1 MQDNSSR
8 KCEYSKLIIPNEPDY
23 ARIAGSYSVAIAR
36 KVGFDEPSSVE
47 IGNSVTQAIELSMK
61 YSFESTQRSE
71 IDISFERV
79 AEGLKISIH
88 EKGLPLD
95 PSEFE
100 SEASCSRVVGDQDGV
115 ERFFCINN
123 FMDSFEFRNLGT
135 QGKETVILKKLPSMG
150 VGDYINGCNLEF
162 YQSNVIAPDP
172 KRSPNFVVRRMKE
185 EEAIEVARAVYRA
198 YGYSYGYEQ
207 VYYPQKLAGLN
218 RSDEIVTA
226 VAVDE
231 SGVVVG
237 TLSLLCWDDNSQ
249 VAEIGQGVVIP
260 SYRELGVFSRL
271 VDFQRDEAVKLGLKG
286 FFGLAVTNHMYS
298 QKTASRFGGLDCA
311 IILNYIPATVDFKG
325 FDRSWSG
332 RITVVACYKDLSN
345 PGPISIYP
353 PKNHAPFI
361 EEIYNH
367 LGRPFISKHD
377 TDEPSLQQFNSR
389 VKVLPAL
396 KYARITVN
404 GYGAN
409 FIQYLKPTVRELL
422 FSGVEIINVFI
433 DLSNPATP
441 LMAPEIEKLG
451 FFFGGVLP
459 NAAMG
464 DDALV
469 FQYLK
474 GTPINYGEIQLASSF
489 GRKILEYIRLN
500 DPNWQ

>member
-1 MQDNSSR
+1 MPT
-8 KCEYSKLIIPNEPDY
+8 KCEYSKLIIPNDADY
-23 ARIAGSYSVAIAR
+23 AVIAGNYSVAIAR
-36 KVGFDEPSSVE
+36 KIGFDEPSSTE
-47 IGNSVTQAIELSMK
+47 IGNSVTQAIGLSLK

-71 IDISFERV
+71 IEISFERI

-88 EKGLPLD
+88 EEGLPLD
-95 PSEFE
+95 PAEFA
-100 SEASCSRVVGDQDGV
+100 SEATCRPVGTDKHGA
-115 ERFFCINN
+115 ERFFCLNN

-135 QGKETVILKKLPSMG
+135 RGKETIIIKKLLSG
-150 VGDYINGCNLEF
+150 GGADDVNSCNLEP
-162 YQSNVIAPDP
+162 YPSKVIAPDP
-172 KRSPNFVVRRMKE
+172 KRSPDFVVRRMKE
-185 EEAIEVARAVYRA
+185 EEAIEVARSVYRA

-218 RSDEIVTA
+218 RTNEIVTA
-226 VAVDE
+226 VAVNE
-231 SGVVVG
+231 SGEVVG
-237 TLSLLCWDDNSQ
+237 TLSLLRWDHDSP

-260 SYRELGVFSRL
+260 SYRELGVFSKL
-271 VDFQRDEAVKLGLKG
+271 VDFQRDEAVKLGLRG
-286 FFGLAVTNHMYS
+286 FFGLAVTNHTYS
-298 QKTASRFGGLDCA
+298 QKTASRFDGLDCA

-325 FDRSWSG
+325 FDKSWSG

-345 PGPISIYP
+345 SGPVSIYP

-367 LGRPFISKHD
+367 LGRPFISKRES
-377 TDEPSLQQFNSR
+377 DELSLHQLNSL

-433 DLSNPATP
+433 DLSNPVTP

-464 DDALV
+464 NDALV

-474 GTPINYGEIQLASSF
+474 GTPINYGEIKLASSF